1 MFIVACNPQPD
12 TKLPFLVKL
21 LLEGGLV
28 LKAREAW
35 PTTSRVYCHPF
46 GEDWPEE
53 PEIVEEVPVLFCR
66 RRGAAIDLMLDREGH
81 TNPHSPLKQPPS

>member
-46 GEDWPEE
+46 E
-53 PEIVEEVPVLFCR
+53 
-66 RRGAAIDLMLDREGH
+66 
-81 TNPHSPLKQPPS
+81 